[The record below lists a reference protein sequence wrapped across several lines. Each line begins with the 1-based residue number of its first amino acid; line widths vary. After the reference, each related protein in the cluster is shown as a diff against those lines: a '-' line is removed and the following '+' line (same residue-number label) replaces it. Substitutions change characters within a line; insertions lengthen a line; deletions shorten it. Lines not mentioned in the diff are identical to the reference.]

1 MIKNKFKNN
10 KLLTKIIK
18 LIKARRK
25 VFASLQENHKKNLL
39 PSILKNKKK
48 INQIENTKENLTK
61 KMFPNQKENQKDHL

>member
-18 LIKARRK
+18 SIKARRK
-25 VFASLQENHKKNLL
+25 VFASLQENHKKTLL
-39 PSILKNKKK
+39 PNILKNKKK

>member
-25 VFASLQENHKKNLL
+25 VFASLLENHKKTLL

-48 INQIENTKENLTK
+48 VNQIKNTKENLTK